1 MSTPTTT
8 TIALTVPA
16 DREACGAWLARQTPP
31 TVADVLEAT
40 EMLYTTVA
48 SLTQQAPAEIVRA
61 HTQEVQRLR
70 ASHADEVRRLTA
82 ELTPVIAEQCAMEAT
97 RKRDEMCARHA
108 SEVALLETQ
117 LRDRHADVAHTKSV
131 LEDMHAR
138 VVQER
143 DALKDEVDALRGGE
157 ARRLEDR
164 VAAVRAECDVALAS
178 KEALHMTNAENLQRL
193 TEEVRATAA
202 GERARHE
209 TEATALRATVARK
222 EEELREARDTTF
234 ARMETLLGAL
244 TGNSARKGDVGETY
258 VKSVLSELQLGT
270 LAHTGKV
277 RAPGFADFAWE
288 YAPPTGAPRVRG
300 IVEVKFS
307 LTGNATRDVAK
318 FHEDVREAAH
328 TGRANLALYLSLVDR
343 VEGRPKLSLEMLHG
357 IPVMWV
363 GRNADDDLSAR
374 SLVEMAFTT
383 FAHVWPQLARPQ
395 DDAAA
400 TLRELCA
407 YVHESVAAYER
418 MDAQLKAIEKA
429 NETIRA
435 NAAQLRLG
443 RDRLLAGAYQF
454 RAKHAVAPPPD
465 AATFRAE
472 VAERTRDFYARK
484 RRYPT
489 RAEDLALDASEETTC
504 VLQQVV
510 EALKADRY
518 KQGARKRAKGE
529 APAEEEGEE
538 K

>member
-1 MSTPTTT
+1 MTTS
-8 TIALTVPA
+8 TIAFTVPA
-16 DREACGAWLARQTPP
+16 DRAACGAWLAQQTPS
-31 TVADVLEAT
+31 TIADVLEAT

-48 SLTQQAPAEIVRA
+48 SVTQQTPAEIVRA

-70 ASHADEVRRLTA
+70 AAHAEEVRRLTA

-97 RKRDEMCARHA
+97 RKRDEMGARHA
-108 SEVALLETQ
+108 SEVSLLETQ

-138 VVQER
+138 VVHER
-143 DALKDEVDALRGGE
+143 DILKDEVDVLKGGE

-164 VAAVRAECDVALAS
+164 VAAVRAECDSVLSS
-178 KEALHMTNAENLQRL
+178 KEALHHKNAENLQRL
-193 TEEVRATAA
+193 TEEVRANATS
-202 GERARHE
+202 ERARHE
-209 TEATALRATVARK
+209 AEACTLRGAVARK

-258 VKSVLSELQLGT
+258 VKSVLSELHLGT
-270 LAHTGKV
+270 LTHTGKV
-277 RAPGFADFAWE
+277 RASGFADFAWE

-307 LTGNATRDVAK
+307 LSGTRERDVLK

-343 VEGRPKLSLEMLHG
+343 VEGRPKLSIEMLHG

-374 SLVEMAFTT
+374 SLVEMAFST

-395 DDAAA
+395 DDAAS

-407 YVHESVAAYER
+407 YVHDSVAAYEK

-443 RDRLLAGAYQF
+443 RDRLLSGAYQF
-454 RAKHAVAPPPD
+454 RAKHAVAPSPE

-484 RRYPT
+484 KRYPV
-489 RAEDLALDASEETTC
+489 RVEDLDFPASEEAAC

-510 EALKADRY
+510 EALKTDRY

-529 APAEEEGEE
+529 TPAEEDGDGE
-538 K
+538 